1 MDPAASLDLSVS
13 VWSLKGLSG
22 GDGESARPLTL
33 LVRNG
38 QGVNKHLGLESQ
50 GIQKGS
56 VSSLPRHL
64 LDSSIKTY
72 SPGKEDR
79 AGEGGWIPSQEGP
92 LPQAHGSGLPEGT
105 GLTVLDPSVEPF
117 FPFLKWKDHCEGPQ
131 ATMEHSSI
139 GRCSFQNTQTHTVWP
154 PASGKRSARD
164 RRTTHEGWHYRSC
177 EDPLK
182 PLVGL
187 LCGGQLDLGGS
198 FCLEVK
204 SILVMAREAVGA
216 QHAKLLA

>member
-1 MDPAASLDLSVS
+1 M
-13 VWSLKGLSG
+13 
-22 GDGESARPLTL
+22 ESARPLTL

-38 QGVNKHLGLESQ
+38 QGVNRHLGLESH
-50 GIQKGS
+50 GIQNGN

-64 LDSSIKTY
+64 PDSGIKTY
-72 SPGKEDR
+72 SLGQENR
-79 AGEGGWIPSQEGP
+79 AGEAGWIPSQEGP
-92 LPQAHGSGLPEGT
+92 LPKARGSGLPEGT
-105 GLTVLDPSVEPF
+105 GLSVLDSSAEPF
-117 FPFLKWKDHCEGPQ
+117 FLFLKWEDHCEGPQ

-139 GRCSFQNTQTHTVWP
+139 GRCSFLNTQTHTVWP

-164 RRTTHEGWHYRSC
+164 RGTTRERWHYRSC

-182 PLVGL
+182 PLVGF

-198 FCLEVK
+198 FCLEVR
-204 SILVMAREAVGA
+204 SLLVMAREVMGA